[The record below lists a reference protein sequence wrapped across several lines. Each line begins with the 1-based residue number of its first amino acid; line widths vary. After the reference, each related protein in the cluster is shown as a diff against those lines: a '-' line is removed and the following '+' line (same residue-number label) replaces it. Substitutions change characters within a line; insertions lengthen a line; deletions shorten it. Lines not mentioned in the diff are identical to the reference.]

1 MPIGIVLLPL
11 FVEIVLTFAL
21 LFWLAP
27 LRRGGFKSGVVRES
41 DIALGQKAWPQRTQQ
56 IANSFDN
63 QFQLPVLFYVLTIL
77 SIVTHHADLV
87 FVVLAWIF
95 VLSRI
100 AHAYVHTTSN
110 RVLVRG
116 GIYGVGAFTLAI
128 AWVIFIVR
136 ILLSLP

>member
-1 MPIGIVLLPL
+1 MSVRFVLLPL
-11 FVEIVLTFAL
+11 FVEVVLTFGL

-27 LRRGGFKSGVVRES
+27 LRRGAFKKGVVRES

-77 SIVTHHADLV
+77 SIVTHHADLL

-95 VLSRI
+95 VLARLV
-100 AHAYVHTTSN
+100 HAYVHTTSN

-116 GIYGVGAFTLAI
+116 GFYGVGAFALALM
-128 AWVIFIVR
+128 WLIFIVR
-136 ILLSLP
+136 ILAGLP